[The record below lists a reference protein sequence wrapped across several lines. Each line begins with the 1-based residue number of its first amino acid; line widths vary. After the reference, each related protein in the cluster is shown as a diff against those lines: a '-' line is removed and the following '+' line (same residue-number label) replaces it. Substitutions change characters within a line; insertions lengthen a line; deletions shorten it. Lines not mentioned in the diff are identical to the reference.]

1 MTKPYVL
8 TPDEATFAE
17 ELVSSGRFASV
28 DDVVQE
34 ALRLL
39 KDQEDAL
46 MVDID
51 GLRRA
56 WREGVESGDY
66 QPADE
71 VFDRLEAKYR
81 AMAEGRTD

>member
-28 DDVVQE
+28 EDVVQE

-39 KDQEDAL
+39 KDQEEAPMPDL
-46 MVDID
+46 ET
-51 GLRRA
+51 LRRL
-56 WREGVESGDY
+56 WREGVESGDPI
-66 QPADE
+66 PADE
-71 VFDRLEAKYR
+71 VFDELEAKYE
-81 AMAEGRTD
+81 AMARARGL